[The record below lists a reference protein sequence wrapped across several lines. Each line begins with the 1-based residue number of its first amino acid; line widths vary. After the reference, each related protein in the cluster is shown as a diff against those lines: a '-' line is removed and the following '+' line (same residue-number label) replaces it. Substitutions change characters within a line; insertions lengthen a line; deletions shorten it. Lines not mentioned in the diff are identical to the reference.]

1 MRQLRLPLILLLV
14 LVATVLAPGSARPGT
29 TSNVLSGSVGPGFT
43 ITLKDANGST
53 ITHLDPGQYTV
64 TVQNLSDPTSG
75 VVHNF
80 HLKGPGGVNL
90 ATTSD
95 PGATT
100 WDVTFVDGTY
110 TYLCDFHPLQMKKT
124 FTVGTAPPPPPPP
137 VKKLTGKVGPGSTIT
152 LKKTSGSLVRTLKAG
167 RYAITVRDASTKDNF
182 HLLGPGVSK
191 KTGVRPRTSVTWRV
205 TLRAGKYA
213 YFSDAHRKLRRTFK
227 VVK

>member
-1 MRQLRLPLILLLV
+1 VRQFRLPLILLLV
-14 LVATVLAPGSARPGT
+14 LVATVLTPGSARPGT
-29 TSNVLSGSVGPGFT
+29 TSNQLSGSVGPGFT
-43 ITLKDANGST
+43 IFLRDANGNT
-53 ITHLDPGQYTV
+53 VGHLDPGDYTI

-80 HLKGPGGVNL
+80 HLKGPGGVDL
-90 ATTSD
+90 ATTAD
-95 PGATT
+95 PGTTT
-100 WDVTFVDGTY
+100 WNVTLVDGTY
-110 TYLCDFHPLQMKKT
+110 TYQCDFHPLQMHKT
-124 FTVGTAPPPPPPP
+124 FTAGNAPPPPPPP
-137 VKKLTGKVGPGSTIT
+137 VKLKGKVGPGNTIS

-167 RYAITVRDASTKDNF
+167 KYAITVRDASAKDNF